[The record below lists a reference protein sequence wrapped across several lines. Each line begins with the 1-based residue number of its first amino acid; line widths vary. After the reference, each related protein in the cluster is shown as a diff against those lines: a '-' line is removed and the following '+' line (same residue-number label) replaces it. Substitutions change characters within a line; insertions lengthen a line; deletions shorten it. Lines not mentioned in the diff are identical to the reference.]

1 VHIQEAETMAPA
13 LEAFI
18 SWEMKEGNRFI
29 FQGAWMTPE
38 FAARRRAV
46 SDEVRAVFIDEPLE
60 SDIMASILERSNRT
74 EPDARQL
81 IVARVAW
88 LYGNW
93 IRQQANQQGVPL
105 VAARPRETLVG
116 RIIAAAG

>member
-1 VHIQEAETMAPA
+1 
-13 LEAFI
+13 
-18 SWEMKEGNRFI
+18 
-29 FQGAWMTPE
+29 
-38 FAARRRAV
+38 
-46 SDEVRAVFIDEPLE
+46 VRAVFIDEPLE

>member
-1 VHIQEAETMAPA
+1 MTSA

-18 SWEMKEGNRFI
+18 SWEMKEGNRFV
-29 FQGAWMTPE
+29 FQGAWITPE
-38 FAARRRAV
+38 LAARRCAA

-81 IVARVAW
+81 IVARLAW

-93 IRQQANQQGVPL
+93 LRVGAKKHGISI
-105 VAARPRETLVG
+105 VAARPRETLAD
-116 RIIAAAG
+116 RIVAVAG

>member
-1 VHIQEAETMAPA
+1 
-13 LEAFI
+13 
-18 SWEMKEGNRFI
+18 MKEGNRFI
-29 FQGAWMTPE
+29 FQGAWITPE
-38 FAARRRAV
+38 LAARRCVA
-46 SDEVRAVFIDEPLE
+46 SDEVRAVFIDEPVAE
-60 SDIMASILERSNRT
+60 EIMASILERSKRT

-93 IRQQANQQGVPL
+93 IREQAERHGVPL
-105 VAARPRETLVG
+105 VAARPRGTLVG